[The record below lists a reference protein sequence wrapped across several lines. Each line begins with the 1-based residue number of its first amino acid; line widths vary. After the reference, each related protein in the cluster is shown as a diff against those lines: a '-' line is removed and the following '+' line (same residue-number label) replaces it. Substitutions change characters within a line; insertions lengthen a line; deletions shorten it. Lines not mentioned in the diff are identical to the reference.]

1 MPFRRTTKRIFLQTK
16 VCQEISVF
24 SCKENVPGVMGI
36 RDDFLVYFF
45 ANVGEHLLKRGAEAT

>member
-1 MPFRRTTKRIFLQTK
+1 MSYNP
-16 VCQEISVF
+16 EISVF

>member
-1 MPFRRTTKRIFLQTK
+1 MVKQNGYFSRPKSVRKYPFSHARKTSR
-16 VCQEISVF
+16 
-24 SCKENVPGVMGI
+24 GVMGI

>member
-1 MPFRRTTKRIFLQTK
+1 MQGKR
-16 VCQEISVF
+16 
-24 SCKENVPGVMGI
+24 PGGYGI

>member
-1 MPFRRTTKRIFLQTK
+1 MQGKR
-16 VCQEISVF
+16 
-24 SCKENVPGVMGI
+24 PGGYGGI